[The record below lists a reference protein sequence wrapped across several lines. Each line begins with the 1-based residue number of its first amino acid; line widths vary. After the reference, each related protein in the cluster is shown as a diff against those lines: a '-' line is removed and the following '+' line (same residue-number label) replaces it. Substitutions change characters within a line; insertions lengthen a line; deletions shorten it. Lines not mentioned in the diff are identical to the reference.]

1 VEPDRQALPGGE
13 FEQSEDRMTMSRK
26 KRNTKPVAAA
36 AELAHELV
44 DSTPPSE
51 TKADWIET
59 VLDEQSPH
67 WNAFSPASG

>member
-1 VEPDRQALPGGE
+1 
-13 FEQSEDRMTMSRK
+13 MSRK
-26 KRNTKPVAAA
+26 KHDTTPVAKA

>member
-1 VEPDRQALPGGE
+1 MRD
-13 FEQSEDRMTMSRK
+13 STMSRK
-26 KRNTKPVAAA
+26 KHDTTPVAKA

-67 WNAFSPASG
+67 WNAFSPAMGNTRCASVSRAASRS